1 MRFMG
6 ALVVGLVGAAL
17 GFGCGWI
24 VGQAVGARWLFPD
37 CVDMGC
43 LAVGLSTIVGAA
55 VGTIAGGTIALVIW
69 NHRH

>member
-1 MRFMG
+1 MRFVG
-6 ALVVGLVGAAL
+6 FVVVLVGAAI

-24 VGQAVGARWLFPD
+24 VGQAIGDRWLFAD

-43 LAVGLSTIVGAA
+43 LAVGLSAIVGAA
-55 VGTIAGGTIALVIW
+55 VGTIAGGAIALVSW